1 MGLIDWLLGRRMLQR
16 RCVGSTQ
23 LIFNPQHDEV
33 VREYYLY
40 VVELYSD
47 ALRALG
53 LSVDIV
59 FGEYPVTVKRNRRL
73 FRVLFQIEHI
83 LVRPGGRGTAG
94 APPSALPVL
103 GHPEEHYLVRLQ
115 DAERLAQADAIVE
128 YSQPNFQHLHGS
140 GHWPELASRL
150 HYIAPLIHPLAAA
163 QTKDGREFAVVTLF
177 GNPNEPRRKALL
189 EALTHWNPACRNI
202 RGRFSD
208 VREVYRTVRI
218 LVNVRQTE
226 HHHTLEEL
234 RVLPA
239 LLSGVVVVCED
250 VPLRELVPY
259 HPFIVWAPVGAVVDT
274 VRHVHENYDAYFQQI
289 FGGPALNACIHRL
302 QESNRA
308 QVELTL
314 KAFDESSQ
322 KTTHSVAPN

>member
-1 MGLIDWLLGRRMLQR
+1 MGFIDWIFGSRMLQR
-16 RCVGSTQ
+16 RRVGSAQ
-23 LIFNPQHDEV
+23 LVFNPQHDEV

-40 VVELYSD
+40 VVQLYSD
-47 ALRALG
+47 ALRAVG
-53 LSVDIV
+53 LSADIV
-59 FGEYPVTVKRNRRL
+59 FGAYPLKQKSHRRL

-83 LVRPGGRGTAG
+83 LVRPGGRGAAG
-94 APPSALPVL
+94 APSSALPVL
-103 GHPEEHYLVRLQ
+103 GHPEENYLVRLQ

-128 YSQPNFQHLHGS
+128 YSQPNFRHLHGS
-140 GHWPELASRL
+140 GHWPELASRM
-150 HYIAPLIHPLAAA
+150 HYIAPLSYPFVAA
-163 QTKDGREFAVVTLF
+163 QTKEGREFAVVTLF
-177 GNPNEPRRKALL
+177 GNPDEPRRKALL
-189 EALTHWNPACRNI
+189 EALTHWNPVCRNI

-208 VREVYRTVRI
+208 VREVYRNTRI
-218 LVNVRQTE
+218 LVNIRQTE

-259 HPFIVWAPVGAVVDT
+259 HPFIVWAPVGAIVDT
-274 VRHVHENYDAYFQQI
+274 VRDVHENYDAYFQKI

-314 KAFDESSQ
+314 EALAESSQ
-322 KTTHSVAPN
+322 NPTHRVDPK